1 MPTSCKILIENSRLA
16 KISRYHM
23 APVYPWPFHDSA
35 LEGRSRTPSEV
46 LVIGRDFPGPRCT
59 MHPVAQ
65 FNITYAYSI
74 VSQRHRPES
83 ERGLCTPGS
92 VPRPTRRTGRTKA
105 GPGSAISSR
114 LLWNFQHRRKPSF
127 QQVAFLDDY
136 AAIYRDLSRHGLP
149 AQLAT
154 LASLD
159 EECIGRGTR
168 ATDVSPRLVRI
179 AELIFKLITR
189 VTVRGG

>member
-23 APVYPWPFHDSA
+23 ASVYPRPFQDSA

-92 VPRPTRRTGRTKA
+92 VPRPDETHRKDKSWPWLG
-105 GPGSAISSR
+105 
-114 LLWNFQHRRKPSF
+114 NFLPTP
-127 QQVAFLDDY
+127 VEVPT
-136 AAIYRDLSRHGLP
+136 P
-149 AQLAT
+149 AQT
-154 LASLD
+154 KFPAS
-159 EECIGRGTR
+159 
-168 ATDVSPRLVRI
+168 
-179 AELIFKLITR
+179 R
-189 VTVRGG
+189 VP

>member
-1 MPTSCKILIENSRLA
+1 
-16 KISRYHM
+16 M
-23 APVYPWPFHDSA
+23 APVYPRPFQDSA

-92 VPRPTRRTGRTKA
+92 VLRPTRRTGRTKA
-105 GPGSAISSR
+105 GPARQFPPDSCRTSYTGANQVSSKSRSLTITPRFTAICRNTDFRPNSRHLPHSR
-114 LLWNFQHRRKPSF
+114 LRN
-127 QQVAFLDDY
+127 
-136 AAIYRDLSRHGLP
+136 
-149 AQLAT
+149 
-154 LASLD
+154 ASAM
-159 EECIGRGTR
+159 R
-168 ATDVSPRLVRI
+168 ATDVSHGSPS
-179 AELIFKLITR
+179 
-189 VTVRGG
+189 